1 MARHKHG
8 IKGMLSKVYSAVL
21 IGLDASLV
29 KVEVDIPSQGL
40 PGWSMVGLL
49 EMAVKEAKD
58 RVASAI
64 RNSGYELINRK
75 TIINLAPG
83 HIKKSGVHF
92 DLPIAVGLIAA
103 WGIVKPE
110 AAKDYLYAGELALT
124 GQILPVAGSLLMTMQ
139 ARDQNFKGIILPA
152 ENVHEGRMVGSVEVI
167 GANTLAEIVNFLNT
181 GERPQIASK
190 INPTTC
196 DNHELD
202 FAEVRGQEPAKR
214 GLEIAAAGGHNA
226 LLIGPPGTGKTMLA
240 ERLPSILPPLTHEEA
255 LEVMKVMSVHGLIGP
270 RFCMTSERP
279 FRAPHHSASYAG
291 LVGGGHGIPKIGE
304 ISLAHNGVLFLDELS
319 EFHRD
324 VLEVLRQPLESGIV
338 KISRSGA
345 SVEYP
350 ARFTLVAAMNP
361 CRCGYYGHPRK
372 PCICTVPQI
381 KQYRG
386 KISGPLLDRID
397 LHINVSPP
405 SHLELLEPT
414 KSEDSSAIRARV
426 LKARQRQTERYG
438 GAISCNAELK
448 DKMIQEYCPIGKR
461 EMNFLK
467 EISERLSFSARALHR
482 ALKIARTIADLE
494 ASPQIRVEH
503 LAEAVEY
510 RSFDRYIV

>member
-1 MARHKHG
+1 MARD
-8 IKGMLSKVYSAVL
+8 MLSKVYSAVL
-21 IGLDASLV
+21 IGLDSSLV

-40 PGWSMVGLL
+40 PGWNMVGLL
-49 EMAVKEAKD
+49 EMAVKEARE

-64 RNSGYELINRK
+64 RNSGYEIINRK

-92 DLPIAVGLIAA
+92 DLPIAVALLAA
-103 WGIVKPE
+103 WGIARPD

-124 GQILPVAGSLLMTMQ
+124 GQLLPAAGSLLITML
-139 ARDQNFKGIILPA
+139 ARDQKFKGIILPA
-152 ENVHEGRMVGSVEVI
+152 ENVREAEMVGGVEVI

-181 GERPQIASK
+181 DERPK
-190 INPTTC
+190 IFANDDTPSDT
-196 DNHELD
+196 NHELD
-202 FAEVRGQEPAKR
+202 FAEVRGQESAKR
-214 GLEIAAAGGHNA
+214 GLEIAAAGGHNV

-270 RFCMTSERP
+270 RFRMTSERP

-291 LVGGGHGIPKIGE
+291 LVGGGQGVPKIGE

-338 KISRSGA
+338 KIARSGA

-361 CRCGYYGHPRK
+361 CRCGNYGHPRK
-372 PCICTVPQI
+372 PCLCTVPQI
-381 KQYRG
+381 RSYRT

-397 LHINVSPP
+397 MHIRVSPP
-405 SHLELLEPT
+405 SHLELLENAR
-414 KSEDSSAIRARV
+414 SECSEAIRARV
-426 LKARQRQTERYG
+426 VKARLIQNERYCG
-438 GAISCNAELK
+438 TISCNAVLK
-448 DKMIQEYCPIGKR
+448 DKSIQEFCPIGK
-461 EMNFLK
+461 K
-467 EISERLSFSARALHR
+467 EISFLKDASEKLSFSARALHR

-494 ASPQIRVEH
+494 ASAQIKVEH

-510 RSFDRYIV
+510 RSFDRFIV